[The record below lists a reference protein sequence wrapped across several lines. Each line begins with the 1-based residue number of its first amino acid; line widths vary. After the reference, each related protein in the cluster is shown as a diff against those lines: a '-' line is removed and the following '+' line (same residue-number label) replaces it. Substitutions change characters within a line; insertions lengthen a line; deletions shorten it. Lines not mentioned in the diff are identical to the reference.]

1 MGGRGRKAGV
11 LLAIIALLAWP
22 SAATAAV
29 VRWQLECR
37 ADGSVTETISGDD
50 ARVAALRCG
59 LDDGWRASQPGGRMQ
74 LERVTPDIDTYNQRG
89 ERLPLVCASRN
100 WLLWRQWSV
109 AWDGAMSSQ
118 LLEDLTEGGSQLVVV
133 LVLPGRGASGL
144 RAQEGVTKEWQLAS
158 VRDAE
163 RVTLASRQY
172 SVMGMVGVPLA
183 AALAFSVAL
192 MVRQVRRT
200 HALIESLEYDEQEK
214 EG

>member
-1 MGGRGRKAGV
+1 
-11 LLAIIALLAWP
+11 
-22 SAATAAV
+22 
-29 VRWQLECR
+29 
-37 ADGSVTETISGDD
+37 
-50 ARVAALRCG
+50 
-59 LDDGWRASQPGGRMQ
+59 
-74 LERVTPDIDTYNQRG
+74 
-89 ERLPLVCASRN
+89 
-100 WLLWRQWSV
+100 
-109 AWDGAMSSQ
+109 MSSQ